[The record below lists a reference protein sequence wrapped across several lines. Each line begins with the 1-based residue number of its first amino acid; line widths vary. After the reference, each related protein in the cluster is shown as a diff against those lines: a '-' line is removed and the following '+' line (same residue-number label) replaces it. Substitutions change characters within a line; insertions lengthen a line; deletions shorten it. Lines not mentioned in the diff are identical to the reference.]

1 MSLGATHRGRLR
13 ARRSRIPSVTDRNT
27 PLAIE
32 HVFDYIVV
40 MATATLPR
48 DIAADLASGTTDRL
62 EQVLTEAESA
72 IGRLRHLQTLA
83 IRELD
88 RRQVP
93 FGDGARTLAD
103 WISARIDVTPETAKS
118 LGRVSM
124 SDSAELAAAL
134 VEGDATF
141 DRVAEVAKAGDADLR
156 HHLDLVGVRREI
168 ACRRELSESEE
179 RSAFER
185 RTLIIQPDLLETTW
199 KLWGRLPAIEG
210 HIVVGK
216 LDQLADELPTGPTR
230 EPHSTRR
237 ADALV
242 ALCAG
247 DDDSAHTVNTTVIVD
262 ATGDRDR
269 SPSDGETE
277 LGDTPAAWMASGP
290 RVGPATLERLLC
302 ESSIDV
308 IAKAS
313 DGTPLAIGDSRT
325 AIPPKTRRW
334 VLARDGGM
342 CTVDGCSS
350 STRLQPHHIRPRS
363 GNGDNDPENLASL
376 CWYHH
381 HIVIHGLGFTIDPT
395 SPPRRR
401 RLRPPGSDPPDRDRR
416 PIRTTTRH

>member
-1 MSLGATHRGRLR
+1 M
-13 ARRSRIPSVTDRNT
+13 
-27 PLAIE
+27 
-32 HVFDYIVV
+32 FDYVVV
-40 MATATLPR
+40 METATLPR
-48 DIAADLASGTTDRL
+48 DIAADLASGTIDRL

-103 WISARIDVTPETAKS
+103 WISARIDVTPETAKA

-124 SDSAELAAAL
+124 SDSAELDAAL

-141 DRVAEVAKAGDADLR
+141 DRVAEVATAGDVDLR

-168 ACRRELSESEE
+168 ACRRELTESEE
-179 RSAFER
+179 RTAYEH
-185 RTLIIQPDLLETTW
+185 RTLVIQPDLLETTW

-210 HIVVGK
+210 HIVADT
-216 LDQLADELPTGPTR
+216 LDRIADDLPTDPTR

-247 DDDSAHTVNTTVIVD
+247 DEDSAHAVSTTVIVD
-262 ATGDRDR
+262 ATRDRDR
-269 SPSDGETE
+269 SQDSRDTE
-277 LGDTPAAWMASGP
+277 SGDMPAAWIASGP

-308 IAKAS
+308 IVKAS
-313 DGTPLAIGDSRT
+313 DGTPLAVGDSRS

-363 GNGDNDPENLASL
+363 GNGANDAENLTTL

-381 HIVIHGLGFTIDPT
+381 HIVIHGLGFAIDPT

-401 RLRPPGSDPPDRDRR
+401 RLRPPGSDPPDRTDV
-416 PIRTTTRH
+416 

>member
-1 MSLGATHRGRLR
+1 M
-13 ARRSRIPSVTDRNT
+13 
-27 PLAIE
+27 
-32 HVFDYIVV
+32 FDYIES
-40 MATATLPR
+40 METATLS
-48 DIAADLASGTTDRL
+48 ADLASGTTDRL

-103 WISARIDVTPETAKS
+103 WISARIDVTPETARA

-124 SDSAELAAAL
+124 SDSSELDAAL
-134 VEGDATF
+134 ADGDATF

-168 ACRRELSESEE
+168 ACRRELTEIEE
-179 RSAFER
+179 RSAFND
-185 RTLIIQPDLLETTW
+185 RTLVIQPDLLDTTW

-210 HIVVGK
+210 HIVVGR
-216 LDQLADELPTGPTR
+216 LDRLADELPTGPTM

-247 DDDSAHTVNTTVIVD
+247 NDDAGHTVNTTIIVD
-262 ATGDRDR
+262 ATADRRDR
-269 SPSDGETE
+269 SQSDTETGS
-277 LGDTPAAWMASGP
+277 GDRPTAWIASGP
-290 RVGPATLERLLC
+290 RVGATTLERLLC

-313 DGTPLAIGDSRT
+313 DGTPLAVGDSRT

-342 CTVDGCSS
+342 CTIDGCSS
-350 STRLQPHHIRPRS
+350 SSRLQPHHIRPRS
-363 GNGDNDPENLASL
+363 ENGDNDPENLASL

-381 HIVIHGLGFTIDPT
+381 HIVIHGLGFTIDPN

-401 RLRPPGSDPPDRDRR
+401 RLLPPGSDPPEPSRR
-416 PIRTTTRH
+416 PIHTPAHY